1 MQRTYRPRRGS
12 GVRARQRGMSLVELM
27 ISLTIGMLI
36 TASVLTVYVNA
47 GRNFAFD
54 EQYGRMQENA
64 RYALRVLGEDLVMGD
79 FWGPMVSTD
88 TISSTLV
95 PPADDCGETLE
106 LFEADIGVLF
116 NNQHDGAAVAQF
128 APCTVVSAN
137 HQGTSAMVAIKRV
150 AGEPTARVFVDA
162 ADSDADGDTAETI
175 STGTGALVNG
185 QVYLRTNGTSGSLI
199 ANASAGNPP
208 AVGWSDWHYTP
219 RMYFVRDHFQAP
231 GDGVPALCRLDI
243 ALQSLSAVSCLA
255 EGIEDMHLEF
265 GLDTDLDGIA
275 NRFTAIPIAAEM
287 ETVVSVR
294 VHLLM
299 RSTDAIPFYENQKS
313 FRLGAKVVPAANDGF
328 LRGVFSTTV
337 AMRNSANRNLFN

>member
-1 MQRTYRPRRGS
+1 
-12 GVRARQRGMSLVELM
+12 MSLVELM
-27 ISLTIGMLI
+27 IALTIGLLI

-54 EQYGRMQENA
+54 EQYGRLQENA

-79 FWGPMVSTD
+79 FWGPMVTTD

-106 LFEADIGVLF
+106 MFDPDIGVLF
-116 NNQHDGAAVAQF
+116 NNNHDGAAVAQF
-128 APCTVVSAN
+128 APCTVMSAN
-137 HQGTSAMVAIKRV
+137 HQGTSAMIAVKRV
-150 AGEPTARVFVDA
+150 AGQPTARVFVDA
-162 ADSDADGDTAETI
+162 ADSDGDGDTAETLSI
-175 STGTGALVNG
+175 GAGALVNG

-208 AVGWSDWHYTP
+208 AVGWSDWRYMP
-219 RMYFVRDHFQAP
+219 RVYFVRDHFQAP

-265 GLDTDLDGIA
+265 GLDTDLDGAA
-275 NRFTAIPIAAEM
+275 NRFTATPTVAEM
-287 ETVVSVR
+287 EAVVSVR

-299 RSTDAIPFYENQKS
+299 RSTDAIPFYENRKS

-328 LRGVFSTTV
+328 LRGVFSATV
-337 AMRNSANRNLFN
+337 AMRNTANRNLFN